1 MYLSFLVV
9 PVKKGVFMGLIKI
22 SELAKTT
29 DTSIHTVRNYI
40 SERLINCCDHTKCGY
55 GLFNNEAIQR
65 LKLIRAF
72 RLAGLMLADIKPLIN
87 AMNNKSNFNHIIEG
101 LETKIDTNIVNLTT
115 VKSMIKQL

>member
-1 MYLSFLVV
+1 ME
-9 PVKKGVFMGLIKI
+9 LIKI

-40 SERLINCCDHTKCGY
+40 SEKLINCFDHTKCGY
-55 GLFNNEAIQR
+55 GLFNNEAIER

-87 AMNNKSNFNHIIEG
+87 AINNESNFNHIIQG
-101 LETKIDTNIVNLTT
+101 LETKIDSNISNLTT
-115 VKSMIKQL
+115 VKSMLKQL